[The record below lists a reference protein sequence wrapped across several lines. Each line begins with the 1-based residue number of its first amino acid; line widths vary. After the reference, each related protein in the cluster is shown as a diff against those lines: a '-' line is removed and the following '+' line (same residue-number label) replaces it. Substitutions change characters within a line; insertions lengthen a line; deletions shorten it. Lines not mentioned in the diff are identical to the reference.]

1 MALAG
6 LSALLALPCIVAGL
20 VLHRSRY
27 VLFRGIVM
35 AAGASIQVVHLTSSA
50 RPHSYLGGLVHHL
63 PTAGEIVAVR
73 WGAARVLGEVPR
85 GTNIDRHDVRL
96 AVVLIGVGV
105 LLVACASVFHTAQRV
120 ACTGLVGSALL
131 ALVLGLL
138 VVPTDALRV
147 LLVPVN
153 GERYFFVPVALLAVV
168 GVIAVTSETL
178 AHRLQWCSSLSAW
191 AGHSSDTG

>member
-50 RPHSYLGGLVHHL
+50 RPHGSLGGSVHHL

-73 WGAARVLGEVPR
+73 WELRVS
-85 GTNIDRHDVRL
+85 L
-96 AVVLIGVGV
+96 AKSLEGPILIG
-105 LLVACASVFHTAQRV
+105 T
-120 ACTGLVGSALL
+120 T
-131 ALVLGLL
+131 
-138 VVPTDALRV
+138 
-147 LLVPVN
+147 
-153 GERYFFVPVALLAVV
+153 
-168 GVIAVTSETL
+168 
-178 AHRLQWCSSLSAW
+178 
-191 AGHSSDTG
+191 